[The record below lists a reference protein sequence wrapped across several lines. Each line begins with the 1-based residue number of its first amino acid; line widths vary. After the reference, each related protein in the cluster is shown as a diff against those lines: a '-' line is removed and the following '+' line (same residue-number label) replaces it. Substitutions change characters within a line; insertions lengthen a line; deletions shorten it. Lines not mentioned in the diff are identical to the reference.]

1 MRRQVYQTTKSYL
14 SFIAAYKS
22 MYEDKSNA
30 LKQKES
36 RVNLGRDKLIQD
48 AEDVE
53 AMKVVLAAEQVKLE
67 EATVNTN

>member
-1 MRRQVYQTTKSYL
+1 
-14 SFIAAYKS
+14 

-36 RVNLGRDKLIQD
+36 RVNLGLEILIQS

-67 EATVNTN
+67 EATVNTNKMLESLEISS

>member
-1 MRRQVYQTTKSYL
+1 
-14 SFIAAYKS
+14 

-36 RVNLGRDKLIQD
+36 RVNLGLEKLIQG

-67 EATVNTN
+67 EATVNTNKMLESLEISS

>member
-1 MRRQVYQTTKSYL
+1 MRRQVYQTPKSYL
-14 SFIAAYKS
+14 SCIAAYKS

-36 RVNLGRDKLIQD
+36 RVNLGRDKLIQG
-48 AEDVE
+48 AEDVD